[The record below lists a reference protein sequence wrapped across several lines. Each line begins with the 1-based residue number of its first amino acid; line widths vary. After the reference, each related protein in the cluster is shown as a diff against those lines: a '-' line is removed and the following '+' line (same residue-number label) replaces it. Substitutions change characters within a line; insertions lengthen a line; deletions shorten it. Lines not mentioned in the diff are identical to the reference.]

1 LEQRAT
7 IFVEAMI
14 VFVIIGVLAFLIGLI
29 VRAPQR
35 QRAAANGRE
44 AAEQSPRW
52 YEFTLAFILLAAIAA
67 FAIWI
72 ISTGSP
78 WVWGET
84 IEDWRADPRATAFA
98 AVMVALAVI
107 GLVVSL
113 IYVLVQSAQPV
124 APPRRGA
131 GATSAAATVAAS
143 EPAATAPAAAPPSPL
158 PLRALGLL
166 LLVVAI
172 LLACWIALAPATQYA
187 LMTQLIYPA
196 SLGVGLVLL
205 FDKATRTWGLKP
217 GAESARE
224 WLLGDLLMFLL
235 VMAFLNLRSVPK
247 PEAYAGS
254 FWDLL
259 NVVLFF
265 IAFWTID
272 RTAGRGRFLLGYG
285 YLVVLPFL
293 LLIWQTMLGVAAPAS
308 WWASAWPFIILAAVF
323 FVLEVITLVASSG
336 ERQTLPAVKDT
347 VFVVAYAVLLIVAAK
362 SV

>member
-1 LEQRAT
+1 MEQRAT

-29 VRAPQR
+29 IRAPQR
-35 QRAAANGRE
+35 RRAAASG
-44 AAEQSPRW
+44 AAQPEQSPRW
-52 YEFTLAFILLAAIAA
+52 YEFTLALILLAAIAA

-72 ISTGSP
+72 ISSGSH

-84 IEDWRADPRATAFA
+84 IEDWRSDSRATAFA
-98 AVMVALAVI
+98 AVMIALAVI

-113 IYVLVQSAQPV
+113 IYALVQSSQREALPQ
-124 APPRRGA
+124 RGA
-131 GATSAAATVAAS
+131 AAPAAAGAAG
-143 EPAATAPAAAPPSPL
+143 EPAAAAAAAAPPSPS
-158 PLRALGLL
+158 PLRILGLL

-172 LLACWIALAPATQYA
+172 LLLCWIALAPATQYA

-196 SLGVGLVLL
+196 SLGVALVLL

-224 WLLGDLLMFLL
+224 WLLGDLLIFLL
-235 VMAFLNLRSVPK
+235 VLAFLNLRSAPK
-247 PEAYAGS
+247 LEAYSGS

-265 IAFWTID
+265 IAFWVID
-272 RTAGRGRFLLGYG
+272 RTAMRGRFLLGYG
-285 YLVVLPFL
+285 YLVILPLL
-293 LLIWQTMLGVAAPAS
+293 LLIWQSILGVAGPAS
-308 WWASAWPFIILAAVF
+308 WWASAWPFVILSGVF
-323 FVLEVITLVASSG
+323 FILEAVTLIASSG
-336 ERQTLPAVKDT
+336 ERQTLPAVKDA

>member
-35 QRAAANGRE
+35 QRAATSG
-44 AAEQSPRW
+44 AAGQPESSPRW
-52 YEFTLAFILLAAIAA
+52 YEFTLALILLAAIAA

-72 ISTGSP
+72 ISSGSH

-84 IEDWRADPRATAFA
+84 IEDWRSDNRATAFA

-107 GLVVSL
+107 GLLVSL
-113 IYVLVQSAQPV
+113 VYALLQTSQQE
-124 APPRRGA
+124 APARRG
-131 GATSAAATVAAS
+131 GTATTATAEAPAASAA
-143 EPAATAPAAAPPSPL
+143 AAAPPSPS
-158 PLRALGLL
+158 PLRIAGLL

-172 LLACWIALAPATQYA
+172 VLLCWIALAPATQFA
-187 LMTQLIYPA
+187 LISQLIYPA

-235 VMAFLNLRSVPK
+235 VLAFLNLRGAPK
-247 PEAYAGS
+247 PEAYSAS

-259 NVVLFF
+259 NIVLFF
-265 IAFWTID
+265 IAFWTLD
-272 RTAGRGRFLLGYG
+272 RTALRGRFLVGYG
-285 YLVVLPFL
+285 YLVVAPVL
-293 LLIWQTMLGVAAPAS
+293 LVIWQSVLGVAAPAS
-308 WWASAWPFIILAAVF
+308 WWASVWPFIILAGLFFILEAV
-323 FVLEVITLVASSG
+323 TLVASSG
-336 ERQTLPAVKDT
+336 ERQTLPAVKDA
-347 VFVVAYAVLLIVAAK
+347 VFVVAYAVLLIVAVK

>member
-29 VRAPQR
+29 IRAPQR
-35 QRAAANGRE
+35 QRAAASG
-44 AAEQSPRW
+44 AAQPEQSPRW
-52 YEFTLAFILLAAIAA
+52 YEFTLALILLAAIAA

-72 ISTGSP
+72 ISSGSH

-84 IEDWRADPRATAFA
+84 IVDWRSDSRATAFA
-98 AVMVALAVI
+98 AVMIALAVI

-113 IYVLVQSAQPV
+113 IYALVQSSQREALPQ
-124 APPRRGA
+124 RGA
-131 GATSAAATVAAS
+131 A
-143 EPAATAPAAAPPSPL
+143 APAAAGEPAAPSPSPL
-158 PLRALGLL
+158 SILGLL

-172 LLACWIALAPATQYA
+172 LLLCWIALAPATQYA

-196 SLGVGLVLL
+196 SLGVALVLL

-224 WLLGDLLMFLL
+224 WLLGDLLIFLL
-235 VMAFLNLRSVPK
+235 VLAFLNLRSAPK
-247 PEAYAGS
+247 PEAYSGS

-265 IAFWTID
+265 IAFWVID
-272 RTAGRGRFLLGYG
+272 RTAMRGRFLLGYG
-285 YLVVLPFL
+285 YLVILPLL
-293 LLIWQTMLGVAAPAS
+293 LLIWQSILGVAGPAS
-308 WWASAWPFIILAAVF
+308 WWASAWPFVILSGVF
-323 FVLEVITLVASSG
+323 FILEVVTLVASSG
-336 ERQTLPAVKDT
+336 ERQTLPAVKDA

>member
-29 VRAPQR
+29 IRAPQR
-35 QRAAANGRE
+35 QRAAASG
-44 AAEQSPRW
+44 AAQPEQSPRW
-52 YEFTLAFILLAAIAA
+52 YEFTLALILLAAIAA

-72 ISTGSP
+72 ISSGSH

-84 IEDWRADPRATAFA
+84 IEDWRSDSRATAFA
-98 AVMVALAVI
+98 AVMIALAVI

-113 IYVLVQSAQPV
+113 IYALVQSSQREALPQ
-124 APPRRGA
+124 RGA
-131 GATSAAATVAAS
+131 AAPAAAGAAG
-143 EPAATAPAAAPPSPL
+143 EPAAAAAAAAPPSPS
-158 PLRALGLL
+158 PLRILGLL

-172 LLACWIALAPATQYA
+172 LLLCWIALAPATQYA

-196 SLGVGLVLL
+196 SLGVALVLL

-224 WLLGDLLMFLL
+224 WLLGDLLIFLL
-235 VMAFLNLRSVPK
+235 VLAFLNLRSAPK
-247 PEAYAGS
+247 PEAYSGI

-265 IAFWTID
+265 IAFWVID
-272 RTAGRGRFLLGYG
+272 RTAMRGRFLLGYG
-285 YLVVLPFL
+285 YLVILPLL
-293 LLIWQTMLGVAAPAS
+293 LLIWQSILGVAGPAS
-308 WWASAWPFIILAAVF
+308 WWASAWPFVILSGVF
-323 FVLEVITLVASSG
+323 FILEVVTLVASSG
-336 ERQTLPAVKDT
+336 ERQTLPAVKDA

>member
-14 VFVIIGVLAFLIGLI
+14 VFVIIGVLAFLIGVI
-29 VRAPQR
+29 VRAPQG
-35 QRAAANGRE
+35 QRAATNG
-44 AAEQSPRW
+44 AGGAEQSPRW
-52 YEFTLAFILLAAIAA
+52 YEFTLALILLAAIAA

-72 ISTGSP
+72 ISSGSH

-84 IEDWRADPRATAFA
+84 IEDWRSDSRATAFA
-98 AVMVALAVI
+98 AVMVALAVV

-113 IYVLVQSAQPV
+113 IYALVQTSQREAST
-124 APPRRGA
+124 RRGA
-131 GATSAAATVAAS
+131 TATSTSPAEAAA
-143 EPAATAPAAAPPSPL
+143 AAAPPSPS
-158 PLRALGLL
+158 PLRMLGLL

-172 LLACWIALAPATQYA
+172 LLLCWIALAPATQYA
-187 LMTQLIYPA
+187 LMMQLIYPA
-196 SLGVGLVLL
+196 SLGVALVLL
-205 FDKATRTWGLKP
+205 FDKATRTWGIKP

-235 VMAFLNLRSVPK
+235 VLAFLNLRSVPK
-247 PEAYAGS
+247 PDAYSGS

-272 RTAGRGRFLLGYG
+272 RTAMRGRFLLGYG
-285 YLVVLPFL
+285 YLVVLPLL
-293 LLIWQTMLGVAAPAS
+293 LLIWQTMMGVAGPAS
-308 WWASAWPFIILAAVF
+308 WWASAWPFLILAGVF
-323 FVLEVITLVASSG
+323 FILEVVTLVASSG
-336 ERQTLPAVKDT
+336 ERQTLPTVKDA
-347 VFVVAYAVLLIVAAK
+347 VFVVLYTILLIVAAK

>member
-29 VRAPQR
+29 IRAPQR
-35 QRAAANGRE
+35 QRAAASG
-44 AAEQSPRW
+44 AAQPEQSPRW
-52 YEFTLAFILLAAIAA
+52 YEFTLALILLAAIAA

-72 ISTGSP
+72 ISSGSH

-84 IEDWRADPRATAFA
+84 IEDWRSDSRATAFA
-98 AVMVALAVI
+98 AVMIALAVI

-113 IYVLVQSAQPV
+113 IYALVQSSQREALPQ
-124 APPRRGA
+124 RGA
-131 GATSAAATVAAS
+131 AAPAAAG
-143 EPAATAPAAAPPSPL
+143 EPAAAAAAAAPPSPS
-158 PLRALGLL
+158 PLRILGLL

-172 LLACWIALAPATQYA
+172 LLLCWIALAPATQYA

-196 SLGVGLVLL
+196 SLGVALVLL

-224 WLLGDLLMFLL
+224 WLLGDLLVFLL
-235 VMAFLNLRSVPK
+235 VLAFLNLRSAPK
-247 PEAYAGS
+247 PEAYSGS

-265 IAFWTID
+265 IAFWVID
-272 RTAGRGRFLLGYG
+272 RTAMRGRFLLGYG
-285 YLVVLPFL
+285 YLVILPLL
-293 LLIWQTMLGVAAPAS
+293 LLIWQSILGVAGPAS
-308 WWASAWPFIILAAVF
+308 WWASAWPFVILSGVF
-323 FVLEVITLVASSG
+323 FILEVVTLVASSG
-336 ERQTLPAVKDT
+336 ERQTLPAVKDA

>member
-14 VFVIIGVLAFLIGLI
+14 VFVVIGVLAFLIGLI

-35 QRAAANGRE
+35 QRAATNG
-44 AAEQSPRW
+44 AGQPEQSPRW
-52 YEFTLAFILLAAIAA
+52 YEFTLALILLAAVAA

-72 ISTGSP
+72 ISSGSH

-84 IEDWRADPRATAFA
+84 IEDWRSDSRTTAFA
-98 AVMVALAVI
+98 AVMVGLAVI

-113 IYVLVQSAQPV
+113 IYALVHSSQREAL
-124 APPRRGA
+124 PRRGV
-131 GATSAAATVAAS
+131 GGT
-143 EPAATAPAAAPPSPL
+143 PAATATEPVPAAAAAAPPSPS
-158 PLRALGLL
+158 PLRILGLL

-172 LLACWIALAPATQYA
+172 LLLCWIALAPATQYV

-196 SLGVGLVLL
+196 SLGVALVLL

-224 WLLGDLLMFLL
+224 WILGDLLMFLL
-235 VMAFLNLRSVPK
+235 VLAFLNLRSIPK
-247 PEAYAGS
+247 PDAYSGS

-259 NVVLFF
+259 NIVLFF
-265 IAFWTID
+265 IAFWAID
-272 RTAGRGRFLLGYG
+272 RTTMRGRFLLGYG

-293 LLIWQTMLGVAAPAS
+293 LLIWQTMLGVAGPAS
-308 WWASAWPFIILAAVF
+308 WWASVWPFLILAGVF
-323 FVLEVITLVASSG
+323 FILEVVTLIASSG
-336 ERQTLPAVKDT
+336 ERQTLPTVKDA
-347 VFVVAYAVLLIVAAK
+347 VFVVLYAVLLIVAAK

>member
-1 LEQRAT
+1 MEQRAT

-29 VRAPQR
+29 IRAPQR
-35 QRAAANGRE
+35 QRAAASG
-44 AAEQSPRW
+44 AAQPEQSPRW
-52 YEFTLAFILLAAIAA
+52 YEFTLALILLAAIAA

-72 ISTGSP
+72 ISSGSH

-84 IEDWRADPRATAFA
+84 IEDWRSDSRATAFA
-98 AVMVALAVI
+98 AVMIALAVI

-113 IYVLVQSAQPV
+113 IYALVQSSQREALPQ
-124 APPRRGA
+124 RGA
-131 GATSAAATVAAS
+131 AAPAAAGAAG
-143 EPAATAPAAAPPSPL
+143 EPAAAAAAAAPPSPS
-158 PLRALGLL
+158 PLRILGLL

-172 LLACWIALAPATQYA
+172 LLLCWIALAPATQYA

-196 SLGVGLVLL
+196 SLGVALVLL

-224 WLLGDLLMFLL
+224 WLLGDLLIFLL
-235 VMAFLNLRSVPK
+235 VLAFLNLRSAPK
-247 PEAYAGS
+247 LEAYSGS

-265 IAFWTID
+265 IAFWVID
-272 RTAGRGRFLLGYG
+272 RTAMRGRFLLGYG
-285 YLVVLPFL
+285 YLVILPLL
-293 LLIWQTMLGVAAPAS
+293 LLIWQSILGVAGPAS
-308 WWASAWPFIILAAVF
+308 WWASAWPFVILSGVF
-323 FVLEVITLVASSG
+323 FILEVVTLVASSG
-336 ERQTLPAVKDT
+336 ERQTLPAVKDA

>member
-29 VRAPQR
+29 IRAPQR
-35 QRAAANGRE
+35 QRAAASG
-44 AAEQSPRW
+44 AAQPEQSPRW
-52 YEFTLAFILLAAIAA
+52 YEFTLALILLAAIAA

-72 ISTGSP
+72 ISSGSH

-84 IEDWRADPRATAFA
+84 IEDWRSDSRATAFA
-98 AVMVALAVI
+98 AVMIALAVI

-113 IYVLVQSAQPV
+113 IYALVQSSQREALPQ
-124 APPRRGA
+124 RGA
-131 GATSAAATVAAS
+131 AAPAAAGAAG
-143 EPAATAPAAAPPSPL
+143 EPAAAAAAAAPPSPS
-158 PLRALGLL
+158 PLRILGLL

-172 LLACWIALAPATQYA
+172 LLLCWIALAPATQYA

-196 SLGVGLVLL
+196 SLGVALVLL

-224 WLLGDLLMFLL
+224 WLLGDLLIFLL
-235 VMAFLNLRSVPK
+235 VLAFLNLRSAPK
-247 PEAYAGS
+247 PEAYSGI

-265 IAFWTID
+265 IAFWVID
-272 RTAGRGRFLLGYG
+272 RTAMRGRFLLGYG
-285 YLVVLPFL
+285 YLVILPLL
-293 LLIWQTMLGVAAPAS
+293 LLIWQSILGVAGPAS
-308 WWASAWPFIILAAVF
+308 WWASAWPFVILSGVF
-323 FVLEVITLVASSG
+323 FILEVVTLVASSG
-336 ERQTLPAVKDT
+336 ERQILPAVKDA

>member
-1 LEQRAT
+1 MEQRAT

-29 VRAPQR
+29 IRAPQR
-35 QRAAANGRE
+35 QRAAASGT
-44 AAEQSPRW
+44 AQPEQSPRW
-52 YEFTLAFILLAAIAA
+52 YEFTLALILLAAIAA

-72 ISTGSP
+72 ISSGSH

-84 IEDWRADPRATAFA
+84 IEDWRSDSRATAFA
-98 AVMVALAVI
+98 AVMIALAVI

-113 IYVLVQSAQPV
+113 IYALVQSSQREALPQ
-124 APPRRGA
+124 RGA
-131 GATSAAATVAAS
+131 AAPAAVG
-143 EPAATAPAAAPPSPL
+143 EPAAAAAEVAPPSP
-158 PLRALGLL
+158 L

-172 LLACWIALAPATQYA
+172 LLLCWIALAPATQYA

-196 SLGVGLVLL
+196 SLGVALVLL

-224 WLLGDLLMFLL
+224 WLLGDLLVFLL
-235 VMAFLNLRSVPK
+235 VLAFLNLRSAPK
-247 PEAYAGS
+247 PEAYSVS

-265 IAFWTID
+265 IAFGVID
-272 RTAGRGRFLLGYG
+272 HTAMRGRFLLGYG
-285 YLVVLPFL
+285 YLVILPLL
-293 LLIWQTMLGVAAPAS
+293 LLIWQSILGVAGPAS
-308 WWASAWPFIILAAVF
+308 WWASAWPFVILSGVF
-323 FVLEVITLVASSG
+323 FILEVITLVASSG
-336 ERQTLPAVKDT
+336 ERQTLPAVKDA
-347 VFVVAYAVLLIVAAK
+347 VFVVAYALLLIVAAK